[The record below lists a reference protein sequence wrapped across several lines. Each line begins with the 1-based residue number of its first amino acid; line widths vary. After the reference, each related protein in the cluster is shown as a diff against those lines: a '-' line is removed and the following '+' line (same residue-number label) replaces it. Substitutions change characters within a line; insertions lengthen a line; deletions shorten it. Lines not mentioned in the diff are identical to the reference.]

1 MAGEG
6 KMKSQTHLVFILC
19 LFLPLFS
26 KANLGTQTL
35 PEGINSPSL
44 RMGFI
49 SKLDEKYTQKG
60 SLGRSVDQRSI
71 ELDAKKLS
79 QLAPQV
85 QALVDLFNQ
94 FGYGFGDQ
102 IHMGSLKI
110 ESKPEIQYTG
120 VVFGRGIT
128 DRLTIGAGVPII
140 HYKNQ
145 IKLWQTQNNLSVYKE
160 QAQAIGNND
169 LINGVNQLAGTNVPQ
184 VLQSELRR
192 KGYEELKDQDQTFV
206 GDVQVSALYD
216 LRSRAPF
223 ESQFRMNVSLP
234 TGPKYNPD
242 NLAALNQFGVTYLE
256 PQGIMASKIG
266 SSNFKVTG
274 SLAFRWHMP
283 DQISI
288 RVPKN
293 ENDILPDADQKEDVR
308 RQLGNKFTESAQ
320 LGYDLS
326 EIINLFGLSEWSQK
340 AADKYEGSKS
350 GNYDLLSKDSD
361 TETQVVTAGLSYSS
375 VEKYMRT
382 KSGIPMVLTA
392 QVSDT
397 ISGKNTER
405 QLVQEVSAVI
415 FF

>member
-1 MAGEG
+1 
-6 KMKSQTHLVFILC
+6 
-19 LFLPLFS
+19 
-26 KANLGTQTL
+26 
-35 PEGINSPSL
+35 
-44 RMGFI
+44 
-49 SKLDEKYTQKG
+49 
-60 SLGRSVDQRSI
+60 
-71 ELDAKKLS
+71 
-79 QLAPQV
+79 
-85 QALVDLFNQ
+85 
-94 FGYGFGDQ
+94 
-102 IHMGSLKI
+102 
-110 ESKPEIQYTG
+110 
-120 VVFGRGIT
+120 
-128 DRLTIGAGVPII
+128 
-140 HYKNQ
+140 
-145 IKLWQTQNNLSVYKE
+145 
-160 QAQAIGNND
+160 
-169 LINGVNQLAGTNVPQ
+169 
-184 VLQSELRR
+184 
-192 KGYEELKDQDQTFV
+192 
-206 GDVQVSALYD
+206 
-216 LRSRAPF
+216 
-223 ESQFRMNVSLP
+223 
-234 TGPKYNPD
+234 
-242 NLAALNQFGVTYLE
+242 LAALNQFGVTYLE